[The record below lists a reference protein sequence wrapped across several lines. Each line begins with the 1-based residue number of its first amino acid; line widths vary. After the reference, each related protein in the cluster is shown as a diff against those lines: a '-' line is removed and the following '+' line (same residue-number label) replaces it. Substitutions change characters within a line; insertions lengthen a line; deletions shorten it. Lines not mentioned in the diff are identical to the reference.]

1 MPNYQPQLKGLGRVL
16 AGSWSMPV
24 GGFFSYRDYPF
35 FHRPGPP
42 LMFHVCAY
50 DVQARSSRSQFEQ
63 SSILPRVDTDG
74 QSSVPHFGQRRVQ
87 ASGQVRSM
95 SDFEISI
102 FDYSSPCAFS
112 QQSSQKTDQH
122 CNMPLQSS
130 PLSPSPLHTLCPQK
144 SHRWVQS
151 QN

>member
-24 GGFFSYRDYPF
+24 GGFLSYRDYPYL
-35 FHRPGPP
+35 HRPGPP

-74 QSSVPHFGQRRVQ
+74 QI
-87 ASGQVRSM
+87 RSM